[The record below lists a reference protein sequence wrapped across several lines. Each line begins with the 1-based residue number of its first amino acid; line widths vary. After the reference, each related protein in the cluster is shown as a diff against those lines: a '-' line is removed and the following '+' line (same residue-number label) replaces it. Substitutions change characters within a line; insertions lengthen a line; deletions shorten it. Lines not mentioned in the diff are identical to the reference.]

1 MQVLIDNN
9 LPPALARALNELSD
23 AHEGVPVT
31 HLREKFDATTADTDW
46 IDALAAEGGW
56 IVISQDR
63 LRKSRLEREAL
74 RRSGL
79 VFFLLEKSWSNHT
92 FWEKSQ
98 NLVRWWPAILD
109 QADRVVDGAA
119 FLVPWQFSGKGKFK
133 QA

>member
-9 LPPALARALNELSD
+9 LPPALARALHELSD
-23 AHEGVPVT
+23 AHEDVPVT
-31 HLREKFDATTADTDW
+31 HLRDKFDATTADTDW

-92 FWEKSQ
+92 FWEKSY
-98 NLVRWWPAILD
+98 NLVRWWPAILE

-119 FLVPWQFSGKGKFK
+119 FLVPWQFSGRGKFK

>member
-1 MQVLIDNN
+1 MRVLIDNN
-9 LPPALARALNELSD
+9 LPLALARALHELSD
-23 AHEGVPVT
+23 NREGVPVT
-31 HLREKFDATTADTDW
+31 HLRDKFAPTTADIDW
-46 IDALAAEGGW
+46 INALAAEGGW

-63 LRKSRLEREAL
+63 FRKSRLEREAL

-79 VFFLLEKSWSNHT
+79 VFFLLEKGWINHD
-92 FWEKSQ
+92 FWEKSH
-98 NLVRWWPAILD
+98 NLVRWWPAILG